1 MNSRQ
6 QRREFQAIKNNDT
19 FRQVHP
25 SAAPRSETPDAY
37 AEETD
42 ASTHLEE
49 TPLVARTLQA
59 EHGSIAYELLLL
71 QQRLAAY
78 EQLHI
83 EEMAELR
90 QEIERLRRAFL
101 QETNSYLHTLSP
113 LHSPHVRE
121 AQ

>member
-1 MNSRQ
+1 MDSKQ
-6 QRREFQAIKNNDT
+6 QRREFQAIKKHDS
-19 FRQVHP
+19 FRQMHP
-25 SAAPRSETPDAY
+25 SAVPPIETSDVF
-37 AEETD
+37 AEEND
-42 ASTHLEE
+42 ASTPLEE
-49 TPLVARTLQA
+49 TPPIVRALQA

-90 QEIERLRRAFL
+90 QEIERLRRTFL
-101 QETNSYLHTLSP
+101 QETNSYLHTFSP
-113 LHSPHVRE
+113 LHTSHMQE

>member
-1 MNSRQ
+1 MHNRQ
-6 QRREFQAIKNNDT
+6 QRREFQAIKNHDT
-19 FRQVHP
+19 FNA
-25 SAAPRSETPDAY
+25 SAAPSIETLDGL
-37 AEETD
+37 AEETN
-42 ASTHLEE
+42 ASTRLEE
-49 TPLVARTLQA
+49 TLPVARTLQA

-90 QEIERLRRAFL
+90 QEIERLSRAFL

-113 LHSPHVRE
+113 LQHPHVQE